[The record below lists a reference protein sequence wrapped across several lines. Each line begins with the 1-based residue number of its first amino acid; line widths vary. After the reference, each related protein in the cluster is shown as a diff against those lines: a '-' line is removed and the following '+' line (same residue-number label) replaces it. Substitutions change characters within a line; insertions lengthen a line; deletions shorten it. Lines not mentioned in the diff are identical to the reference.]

1 MNLCPRSFSA
11 IAAAVV
17 SAILISCGEMAV
29 RVKGQLIDAA
39 GTPRENCRVAVA
51 YGGRTVGEFWVSGKF
66 DETAVFRPS
75 TAEPVTVR
83 GSCYGSRA
91 SFEKEIRPLPEKF
104 NTAVDLGD
112 VVLP

>member
-1 MNLCPRSFSA
+1 MNPRRQSFSA
-11 IAAAVV
+11 IAAAVA

-29 RVKGQLIDAA
+29 RVKGRLIDGA
-39 GTPRENCRVAVA
+39 GSPRENCIVTVA
-51 YGGRTVGEFWVSGKF
+51 YRGQTVGEFRVSGTF

-75 TAEPVTVR
+75 SPDPLTVR

-91 SFEKEIRPLPEKF
+91 SFEKEIRRVPEKF
-104 NTAVDLGD
+104 NNPVDLGD

>member
-1 MNLCPRSFSA
+1 MNLRRRSFSA

-17 SAILISCGEMAV
+17 TALLISCGEMAV
-29 RVKGQLIDAA
+29 RVKGRLIDGA
-39 GTPRENCRVAVA
+39 GTPRENCRVTVA
-51 YGGRTVGEFWVSGKF
+51 YRDQTVGEFRVSGTF

-75 TAEPVTVR
+75 TADPLTVR

-91 SFEKEIRPLPEKF
+91 SFEREIRRVPEKF

-112 VVLP
+112 VLLP

>member
-1 MNLCPRSFSA
+1 MNLRRRSFGA

-29 RVKGQLIDAA
+29 RVKGRLIDAA
-39 GTPRENCRVAVA
+39 GTPRENCTVTVA
-51 YGGRTVGEFWVSGKF
+51 YRGQTVGEFRVSGTF

-75 TAEPVTVR
+75 TADPLTVR

-91 SFEKEIRPLPEKF
+91 SFEKEIRRVPEKF